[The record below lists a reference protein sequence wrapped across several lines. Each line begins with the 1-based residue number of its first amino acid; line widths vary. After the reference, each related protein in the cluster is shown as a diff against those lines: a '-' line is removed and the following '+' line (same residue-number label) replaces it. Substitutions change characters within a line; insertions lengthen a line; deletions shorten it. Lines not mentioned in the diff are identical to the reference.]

1 MRRTARAA
9 HAARWRWCLSQVACC
24 VVSFGVLL
32 QVASDFSLPWHF
44 APRVTVPCLVGSAAA
59 ALALLVPYPRTAVA
73 DLARRAAFHSRAV
86 SALLDTQHLLVMSN
100 DADCLAHAEA
110 RPLASS
116 REGSSDE
123 TTRRRRV

>member
-1 MRRTARAA
+1 M
-9 HAARWRWCLSQVACC
+9 
-24 VVSFGVLL
+24 SFGVLL

-110 RPLASS
+110 RARS
-116 REGSSDE
+116 RRRVMGSSDE